1 MPQYLWDLTGTTWEI
16 EFHDGLRLWMV
27 EEPAECPFALVYAR
41 LGRGE
46 PQHCALCQQIAEPAI
61 FLRSK
66 DGVKNR
72 EVGPFCIECVS
83 SGPDW
88 HQALHVPSAEEPEQ
102 EG

>member
-16 EFHDGLRLWMV
+16 EYHDGVGLWMV

-41 LGRGE
+41 LGLGA
-46 PQHCALCQQIAEPAI
+46 PQRCALCRQTAEPAV
-61 FLRSK
+61 FLRTQ
-66 DGVKNR
+66 DGVKDR
-72 EVGPFCIECVS
+72 ELGPFCIECVS

-88 HQALHVPSAEEPEQ
+88 HQPLHVPSVVEPEP